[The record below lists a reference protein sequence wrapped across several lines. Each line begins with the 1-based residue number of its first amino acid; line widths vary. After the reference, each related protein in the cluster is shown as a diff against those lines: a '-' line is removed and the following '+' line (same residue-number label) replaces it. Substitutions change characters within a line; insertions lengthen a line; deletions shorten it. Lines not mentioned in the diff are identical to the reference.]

1 VVAACDVLDAYLDAI
16 AEESSPSIRSPYSAL
31 HVSLVYLTALRE
43 ARALLATVYQ
53 PSTRLQAIEGG
64 ADLADTEALG

>member
-16 AEESSPSIRSPYSAL
+16 AEEAVPSIRSPYSAL

-53 PSTRLQAIEGG
+53 PVPRLQAVPG
-64 ADLADTEALG
+64 AGEDVAFG